1 MITTAIIQEENSS
14 YAGTSTAHLISMPR
28 ERGVHILEMNYADV
42 RTRNKESL
50 RMFEYS
56 LSLQLK

>member
-42 RTRNKESL
+42 RRNKESL